1 MILGIDHV
9 QLAMP
14 LGGEAAARKFYRDVL
29 GLDEIEKPPQ
39 LALRG
44 GCWFQGAVSVHLGV
58 EADFRPALKAHPAF
72 IVVDLDHCARM
83 LVAAGFTVRWDESN
97 PNVKRLFSTD
107 PFGNRIE
114 FLEC

>member
-1 MILGIDHV
+1 MILNIDHI
-9 QLAMP
+9 QLSMP
-14 LGGEAAARKFYRDVL
+14 PGGEDAARKFYQDVL

-72 IVVDLDHCARM
+72 VVSDLANCARM
-83 LVAAGFTVRWDESN
+83 LVAAGFTVSWDERN
-97 PNVKRLFSTD
+97 PNVKRFFSAD

-114 FLEC
+114 FLE